1 MNELDWDFIKSIS
14 KGKTLDNYADNDT
27 NIYNLGYAI
36 KILAEAILEMKEKNG
51 KS

>member
-1 MNELDWDFIKSIS
+1 MNELDWDLIKNIA
-14 KGKTLDNYADNDT
+14 KGKTLDNYADLDT
-27 NIYNLGYAI
+27 NVYNLGYAI